1 MKCEHCGKNEVSFVY
16 RSNVNGKVEEKRLC
30 AECAEKLGYTRRF
43 GAQNRAFLQNFGAF
57 FDGNALS
64 GENGPFDGNSPDGVI
79 FSGNLPDGVIFSG
92 NLPNG
97 LIFSLPALMGRML
110 ENPFDDFFAEM
121 PALGASPAAEKED
134 TPAERAE
141 ADHFSRLRRQNALK
155 YEMDQAIQREDFERA
170 AQIRDE
176 LRAMEQNLNPDEAG
190 APEYGIKQESP
201 EEG

>member
-1 MKCEHCGKNEVSFVY
+1 M
-16 RSNVNGKVEEKRLC
+16 
-30 AECAEKLGYTRRF
+30 
-43 GAQNRAFLQNFGAF
+43 
-57 FDGNALS
+57 
-64 GENGPFDGNSPDGVI
+64 I

-97 LIFSLPALMGRML
+97 IIFSFPALMGRML

-155 YEMDQAIQREDFERA
+155 YGMEQAIQREDFERA

-190 APEYGIKQESP
+190 SSEYGIRQESS
-201 EEG
+201 EQG